1 MVMSGSGESVV
12 FVHDRPGDEALLTGG
27 TIARLLGDGGDV
39 VVLFAA
45 RNQGDTGA
53 DTGDSADVRAAMG
66 ILGVSDWRMLPE
78 PSVRTI
84 TTGSASASASA
95 SASSDADT
103 EADPRALA
111 ARVAVVLLEVEATA
125 LVLGADD
132 SQVQWAAT
140 TAAHT
145 AGIPVF
151 LSKNVSGA
159 IGLRLIAI
167 DVSDQVE
174 QKLAAVAAYA
184 GRWSV
189 AGCTVLPVNP
199 PAASGPAATAAPGT
213 AIGGTETF
221 VRLPPPPAQPIVEG
235 PAGAGARAVAGLLA
249 FVVGMAFGVLGT
261 IAHQATIILG
271 PITVPIGLIL
281 ALAGVTALLAGL
293 RLVVGDRLVVLLAAI
308 GLLGT
313 IFLLSLRSAGGS
325 VLVPQGLPGTLWTV
339 GPTLVATIVLAW
351 PRIPGRRGTA

>member
-27 TIARLLGDGGDV
+27 TIARLRSDGAEV
-39 VVLFAA
+39 VVLFGA
-45 RNQGDTGA
+45 RTHGDTGD
-53 DTGDSADVRAAMG
+53 DTADSADVRAALG
-66 ILGVSDWRMLPE
+66 GLGVSDWRMLPG
-78 PSVRTI
+78 P
-84 TTGSASASASA
+84 AA
-95 SASSDADT
+95 ADDSGDLT
-103 EADPRALA
+103 AQVAD
-111 ARVAVVLLEVEATA
+111 VLLEVEATA
-125 LVLGADD
+125 LVLGTDD
-132 SQVQWAAT
+132 ARLQAAAT
-140 TAAHT
+140 DAAHA

-151 LSKNVSGA
+151 QSKRVSGA
-159 IGLRLIAI
+159 IGQRLIAI

-174 QKLAAVAAYA
+174 RKLAAVAAYA

-189 AGCTVLPVNP
+189 TGHTVAPATPPGGSATGTGAGTVV
-199 PAASGPAATAAPGT
+199 
-213 AIGGTETF
+213 GGTETY
-221 VRLPPPPAQPIVEG
+221 VRLPPPQAEHAVEVPPG
-235 PAGAGARAVAGLLA
+235 PGARALAALLA
-249 FVVGMAFGVLGT
+249 FVVGAAFGVLGT
-261 IAHQATIILG
+261 IAHQATIVLG
-271 PITVPIGLIL
+271 PVTIPIGLVL

-313 IFLLSLRSAGGS
+313 IFLLSLRSEGGS